1 MSIYFFAI
9 DCPEMLTPE
18 VLFSIMSNEKATTGQ
33 STEQEAAPALPMKL
47 DVYVRPIESK
57 GEAPANAYT
66 IRLLFLSYITTVI
79 IETRTITA
87 FAAMVPA
94 QVIVMVPKIGDAALN
109 MVWNNTHINTRPFP
123 DIL

>member
-1 MSIYFFAI
+1 MGAVHVVVASPLLQRRFVYINGY
-9 DCPEMLTPE
+9 
-18 VLFSIMSNEKATTGQ
+18 
-33 STEQEAAPALPMKL
+33 STNWNL
-47 DVYVRPIESK
+47 
-57 GEAPANAYT
+57 ANTDYAYT
-66 IRLLFLSYITTVI
+66 IRLFFLSYITTVT

-94 QVIVMVPKIGDAALN
+94 QVIVMVPKMGDAALN

>member
-1 MSIYFFAI
+1 M
-9 DCPEMLTPE
+9 
-18 VLFSIMSNEKATTGQ
+18 
-33 STEQEAAPALPMKL
+33 
-47 DVYVRPIESK
+47 
-57 GEAPANAYT
+57 
-66 IRLLFLSYITTVI
+66 TTVT

-94 QVIVMVPKIGDAALN
+94 QVIVMVPKMEDAALN